1 MWKNFSEKQ
10 IKNLPNLV
18 SYINELVKVNF
29 VNMPHPQAFSILKS
43 TTKYQTFLAKNTK
56 ILLYMR
62 RVTFY
67 IFL

>member
-29 VNMPHPQAFSILKS
+29 VNMP
-43 TTKYQTFLAKNTK
+43 
-56 ILLYMR
+56 R
-62 RVTFY
+62 GC
-67 IFL
+67 